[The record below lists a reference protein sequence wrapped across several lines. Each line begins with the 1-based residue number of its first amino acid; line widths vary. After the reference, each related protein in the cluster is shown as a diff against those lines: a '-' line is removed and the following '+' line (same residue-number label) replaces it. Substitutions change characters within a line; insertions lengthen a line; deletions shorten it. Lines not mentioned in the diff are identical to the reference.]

1 MKLRHIKAAILTLNS
16 GESVHVE
23 QIGKGRFSEA
33 WKNGSYVYVI
43 TRERSW
49 GTDHSKRILAELET
63 ENPHIPKVELIGEL
77 DSDRSDVFRMPLYK
91 PLTAKAKEAW
101 KQFKELAKLREQACN
116 NAFRLGWNQKFNPY
130 NAVQMCE
137 DFACLVE
144 ESKAFPEELKEAVRM
159 LADAC
164 QERSTWVMEI
174 AKRNLCVDEQGR
186 LILLDCMFDLE
197 VLENQRNEARKRYE
211 RRYNY

>member
-1 MKLRHIKAAILTLNS
+1 MKLRHIKAAMLTLNN
-16 GESVHVE
+16 GESIHVE

-33 WKNGSYVYVI
+33 WKNGTHVYVI

-49 GTDHSKRILAELET
+49 GVDYSKRVLTELET

-91 PLTAKAKEAW
+91 PLTAKEKEAW
-101 KQFKELAKLREQACN
+101 KQFKELARLREQAWD
-116 NAFRLGWNQKFNPY
+116 NAFRTGQRFNAY
-130 NAVQMCE
+130 NAVNMCE
-137 DFACLVE
+137 DFASLVE
-144 ESKAFPEELKEAVRM
+144 ESEAFPEELKEAVRM

-164 QERSTWVMEI
+164 RERSTWVMEI
-174 AKRNLCVDEQGR
+174 AKRNLCVDEEGR

-197 VLENQRNEARKRYE
+197 VLESQRGEARKRREQSY
-211 RRYNY
+211 RY